1 MKIIVALLV
10 SALAIAALA
19 SCTHKNIG
27 ANLTKGSVY
36 PDADKYTAGSLTYSS
51 EDIRRV
57 EVNWISGSVEI
68 KQGEGELCVSEV
80 NDSLSEDEQLH
91 WMISD
96 GVLYVQFCKSGHILN
111 SPAKKELSLE
121 IPRGVEIDIGTTSA
135 DVFADVLEVKK
146 ADIGSVS
153 GNVKFGIFSGEELE
167 VGTTS
172 GGLTVDSLECDKLD
186 FGTVSGDAKI
196 GGMSA
201 EKAQFGSTSGK
212 VKLAL
217 VKPAEIEIK
226 TVSGDTHLSLGG
238 IGAKIELSGVSAD
251 FVTKLGYTKNGNE
264 YLLGGGE
271 VKVKVSSTSGDVY
284 VE

>member
-27 ANLTKGSVY
+27 AITKGSVY
-36 PDADKYTAGSLTYSS
+36 PDAGKYTVGTLTYSS

-80 NDSLSEDEQLH
+80 NDKLSEDEQMH

-96 GVLYVQFCKSGHILN
+96 GVLYVQFCKSGHFFN
-111 SPAKKELSLE
+111 SIAKKELSLE

-135 DVFADVLEVKK
+135 DVFADGLEVKK
-146 ADIGSVS
+146 AHIGSVS
-153 GNVKFGIFSGEELE
+153 GDVRFGAFSGEELD

-172 GGLTVDSLECDKLD
+172 GDLTVDSLECEKLD
-186 FGTVSGDAKI
+186 FGTVSGDAEI

-201 EKAQFGSTSGK
+201 DRAQFGSTSGK

-217 VKPAEIEIK
+217 TKPAEIRIK
-226 TVSGDTHLSLGG
+226 TVSGDTRLSLGD

-251 FVTKLGYTKNGNE
+251 LVTKLGYTKNGKE
-264 YLLGGGE
+264 YTIGGGE
-271 VKVKVSSTSGDVY
+271 AEVKVSSTSGDVY